1 VKHVVVA
8 NFARLS
14 AASEAQP
21 ATCWPEL
28 SDLTL
33 VFDRLCVIAP
43 SIASKILA
51 NSFDRFSV
59 GVINLRLANDHICI
73 LSPEEVSDNE
83 YLPNQSLGSGLDG
96 VRTSATKHAGCADT
110 VIGSG
115 IDALMDDQSDCLQ
128 FSKYA
133 AIMSTMSSC
142 NLCTD
147 CNETTFLAALAALA
161 ALANCSITASLSEA
175 KMDSISTYSR
185 NYSDPGLSFVIK
197 EVL

>member
-1 VKHVVVA
+1 VKHVVVT

-59 GVINLRLANDHICI
+59 GVTNLRLANDHICI
-73 LSPEEVSDNE
+73 LSPEVSDNE
-83 YLPNQSLGSGLDG
+83 HLPNQSLGSGLDG

-142 NLCTD
+142 NLCAD
-147 CNETTFLAALAALA
+147 CNETIFLAALGAT
-161 ALANCSITASLSEA
+161 ANCSITASLSEA

-185 NYSDPGLSFVIK
+185 DYCDPDLSFVNQ